1 MIKDNKFYIHNIKD
15 VVFLGFTDK
24 FEELIKINKKLK
36 LKTSIITG
44 SDQYKNIKFKF
55 PVKVFNKIDSK
66 FESYIKKEFDV
77 EKTLFVNIGGRWIY
91 TEKIIKELFKFNL
104 VNFHGARLPLDSGCS
119 NFTWRILRND
129 RIDNQL
135 VHLVNEKIDGGPII
149 FSEKSLF
156 PAYCKI
162 PSDFEKY
169 TVNQR
174 VIFYKK
180 FIEQIVKNKDFHL
193 KFQTDY
199 TGRYNP
205 RINTEQNGWIDWNL
219 KSTELISF
227 INAFDDPYAG
237 SCTMVTNKNFKKVHI
252 KKAHLHGGDSSNHPF
267 MSGIISRHDQKWI
280 VVSTT
285 DHNML
290 LIEEVLDE
298 NKKDI
303 IQHLKEGD
311 RFYSPSE
318 KIENSKNSRT
328 YYSPSGLK
336 K

>member
-1 MIKDNKFYIHNIKD
+1 MKD
-15 VVFLGFTDK
+15 G
-24 FEELIKINKKLK
+24 IN
-36 LKTSIITG
+36 S
-44 SDQYKNIKFKF
+44 
-55 PVKVFNKIDSK
+55 
-66 FESYIKKEFDV
+66 
-77 EKTLFVNIGGRWIY
+77 
-91 TEKIIKELFKFNL
+91 
-104 VNFHGARLPLDSGCS
+104 
-119 NFTWRILRND
+119 
-129 RIDNQL
+129 
-135 VHLVNEKIDGGPII
+135 
-149 FSEKSLF
+149 
-156 PAYCKI
+156 
-162 PSDFEKY
+162 
-169 TVNQR
+169 
-174 VIFYKK
+174 
-180 FIEQIVKNKDFHL
+180 
-193 KFQTDY
+193 
-199 TGRYNP
+199 
-205 RINTEQNGWIDWNL
+205 EQNGWIDWNL

-280 VVSTT
+280 VVSPT